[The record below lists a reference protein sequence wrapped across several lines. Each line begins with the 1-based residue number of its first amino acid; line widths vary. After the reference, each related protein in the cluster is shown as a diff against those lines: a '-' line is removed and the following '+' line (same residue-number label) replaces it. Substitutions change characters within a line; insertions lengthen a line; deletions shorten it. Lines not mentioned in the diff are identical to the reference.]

1 MWRHAPLVI
10 ASLALVA
17 TACTSTA
24 DVEVQSARVTSGEV
38 VQTVAAGAQLQAAD
52 RVTVNAPVGGE
63 VAELLVGDGDQVRA
77 GDPLVRLESDTIDQQ
92 VAQAEM
98 AVEAAETFAGS
109 VTDTGFDLSPV
120 VGAFG
125 AQLEAVFPPLLGA
138 LGDQVATLEATALNA
153 ERERRQLEAELDAAR
168 RDLERDLEAARDGL
182 VDLDAT
188 RRDLLDE
195 ATEALPDDLAGEL
208 PDGLLVDTDPAP
220 VPEIELPSIGVP
232 QLSDPAELPRA
243 AAAARSRLAEAEAGY
258 REARGQL
265 TQVESDLEG
274 QARQASEAQ
283 AAAAAAQRDQAEM
296 ALEAARA
303 RVDDLVIVAPAAGVV
318 ELARGGDG
326 GGAAAP
332 DLGALGG
339 AAGPGELGDLGGLGG
354 LLGGDAGGPST
365 GSTGPLAEGVGVGAG
380 QALLTIFDLSGFT
393 ARVDV
398 DEIDIVEMEV
408 GQAVT
413 VLVDAFP
420 DAELAG
426 TVRYIALEPERPAGG
441 GAVFPVTV
449 ELDPVPDG
457 IGLRVGLT
465 ASAEIEVRR
474 LDGQTVVP
482 TSALLRRG
490 GSEVVYVVR
499 DGVAV
504 EAPIAVDAIGDDTA
518 AVTGDLDLGDEVVTT
533 GVELVEDGTE
543 VEVVG

>member
-1 MWRHAPLVI
+1 MWRHAPLLV
-10 ASLALVA
+10 ASLALAA
-17 TACTSTA
+17 TACTSA
-24 DVEVQSARVTSGEV
+24 DVVEVGSARVTSGEV
-38 VQTVAAGAQLQAAD
+38 VQTVAAGAELEAAD

-77 GDPLVRLESDTIDQQ
+77 GDPLVRLASDTIDQQ
-92 VAQAEM
+92 VMQAEM
-98 AVEAAETFAGS
+98 AVEAAEMFAGS
-109 VTDTGFDLSPV
+109 AADAGFDLSPV

-138 LGDQVATLEATALNA
+138 LGDQIATLESAALNA
-153 ERERRQLEAELDAAR
+153 ERERQQLQADLDAAR
-168 RDLERDLEAARDGL
+168 RDIQSDLDAARDGL
-182 VDLDAT
+182 VDLDAA
-188 RRDLLDE
+188 RRDLVDQ
-195 ATEALPDDLAGEL
+195 ATDALPDVVEEEL
-208 PDGLLVDTDPAP
+208 PEGVSANDPLP
-220 VPEIELPSIGVP
+220 VPDLEVPSIGVP
-232 QLSDPAELPRA
+232 QLVDPDELHRA
-243 AAAARSRLAEAEAGY
+243 AADARVRLAEAEAGY

-265 TQVESDLEG
+265 AQVQSDLEG
-274 QARQASEAQ
+274 QARQASEVQ
-283 AAAAAAQRDQAEM
+283 AAAAGAQLDQAEV

-326 GGAAAP
+326 GVADAP

-339 AAGPGELGDLGGLGG
+339 AGDLGDLGALGG
-354 LLGGDAGGPST
+354 LLGGDGGGSST
-365 GSTGPLAEGVGVGAG
+365 SSTGPLAEGVGVGAG

-420 DAELAG
+420 DAELSG
-426 TVRYIALEPERPAGG
+426 TVGYIALEPQRPPGG
-441 GAVFPVTV
+441 GAIFPVTV
-449 ELDPVPDG
+449 RLDPVPDEV
-457 IGLRVGLT
+457 GLRIGLT

-474 LDGQTVVP
+474 LQGETVIP

-490 GSEVVYVVR
+490 GGEVVYVVR
-499 DGVAV
+499 GGSAV
-504 EAPIAVDAIGDDTA
+504 EVPIGVEAIGDDTA
-518 AVTGDLDLGDEVVTT
+518 AVTGDLEVGDEVVTT